1 MPLTKIQP
9 SGLDQTQNYSVNQV
23 TANTVVAGGV
33 DVLSQAN
40 TALSQANAAFS
51 QANTAITTV
60 NTSYVS
66 QFLFMGA

>member
-9 SGLDQTQNYSVNQV
+9 SGIDQTQDYSVNQV
-23 TANTVVAGGV
+23 TANTVIAGGV
-33 DVLSQAN
+33 NVLSQAN
-40 TALSQANAAFS
+40 TALS

>member
-9 SGLDQTQNYSVNQV
+9 SGIDQTQDYSVNQV

-33 DVLSQAN
+33 NVLSQAN
-40 TALSQANAAFS
+40 TALSQAN
-51 QANTAITTV
+51 TALTTV